1 VVQND
6 TVTPLNYKHC
16 YRAFIIMTEVTIHL
30 SGRDLFSKKYDGYK
44 LDKINLAVATQ
55 ITKRSELDDLI
66 RSLQILKYTLDEDKC
81 NTCCRT
87 NG

>member
-1 VVQND
+1 MKEI
-6 TVTPLNYKHC
+6 TL
-16 YRAFIIMTEVTIHL
+16 HL
-30 SGRDLFSKKYDGYK
+30 LGRDLSSTKYDGYK
-44 LDKINLAVATQ
+44 LEKINLTIATQ

-66 RSLQILKYTLDEDKC
+66 TSLRILKHTLDEDKC